1 MRDAETI
8 IVTLDQQPFASFDL
22 AAKMR
27 DFLTN
32 ESEHHYRVDLFDA
45 DNESAGFII
54 IRTPKQQKTHG
65 PSLDIKNS
73 KKSKQE
79 NQNSQHEPEP
89 SSKITINKIYHP
101 ALRTYFL
108 YIPLAIVGL
117 FLVFFAVELWLFVLS
132 MLGMKELPTWVDGG
146 LLVIGTQ
153 IVGSTWVGRLMLIVL
168 INYYGTAL
176 LIDSHGLTL
185 KQGVLTR
192 DVTHIRF
199 SEIRTIGLRQGLLD
213 RLLNIG
219 ILEFASSGT
228 DDVDIRFINIANP
241 TGVKAKIEAI
251 IEQQIQ
257 GQ

>member
-1 MRDAETI
+1 MHEAETVI
-8 IVTLDQQPFASFDL
+8 LNLDQQPFESFDM

-27 DFLTN
+27 DLLIN
-32 ESEHHYRVDLFDA
+32 ESVHQYRVDLFEI
-45 DNESAGFII
+45 DNESAGFVI
-54 IRTPKQQKTHG
+54 IRTQKEQRLSNNERDLEGDSCLEKQTVQQS
-65 PSLDIKNS
+65 PFS
-73 KKSKQE
+73 
-79 NQNSQHEPEP
+79 
-89 SSKITINKIYHP
+89 SSKRVDNKTYHP
-101 ALRTYFL
+101 ALRTYLL
-108 YIPLAIVGL
+108 YFPLAVGAL
-117 FLVFFAVELWLFVLS
+117 FLVLFAVELWVVFLS
-132 MLGMKELPTWVDGG
+132 ILDIKGLPVWIDGG
-146 LLVIGTQ
+146 VLVNLTKMA
-153 IVGSTWVGRLMLIVL
+153 GSILIIWISSTVL

-176 LIDSHGLTL
+176 VIDSHGLTL
-185 KQGVLTR
+185 KQGIVTR

-241 TGVKAKIEAI
+241 TGVKAKIETI